1 MSQGVDLPNGWLEI
15 EFGEL
20 FVQPGDDVVDGPF
33 GSNLKASEYVSAGI
47 PIARLQNIDRNRF
60 VAKNIQFVTSEKAD
74 ELERHTFMPNDI
86 LITKLGDPLG
96 KACLAPPNIQRGV
109 LVADVVRAR
118 ITHPWVDKNFLCYQ
132 INSDNVVEQFKEHTK
147 GTTRPRVNLTKIRSL
162 RIRLAPR
169 AEQARI
175 VAKLEELLPDL
186 EAGMAELR
194 AAQKKLQLHRQSL
207 LKAAVEGALTAPWRE
222 DRRKLTSDT
231 GTGAQLLERILAVR
245 RERWEAKQLAKFNEQ
260 GKAPPNDWQKKYP
273 EPVQPDTADLP
284 ALPEGWVWAS
294 VDQLGEIQGGIQKQP
309 SRAPVKNR
317 FPFLRVA
324 NVARGELR
332 LSDVHEIELFA
343 GELSRLQLETG
354 DVLIVEGNGSLTEIG
369 RCAIWD
375 GSIPNAVHQNHL
387 IRVRPLLLSGKWVET
402 WLNSP
407 FGISKLTEL
416 AATTSGLYTLSV
428 SKIARIPVP
437 LPTQHEQSSALQSLD
452 EAQTG
457 NLAQSKAIE
466 LALRQSATQ
475 HQNILRAAF
484 AGKLVPQS
492 PIDESASVLLEHIR
506 AEAAERAKQPRARKT
521 KQKKEIAAVVNQLID
536 VLVEAGDWLSAQEAF
551 RRCGVADG
559 SSTDQIEALY
569 AELRALDKAGRLAVE
584 PVADAHG
591 RKLYDKLK
599 LLAS

>member
-1 MSQGVDLPNGWLEI
+1 MSQDVDLPNGWI
-15 EFGEL
+15 EVGFGEL
-20 FVQPGDDVVDGPF
+20 FVRPNDDVVDGPF

-60 VAKNIQFVTSEKAD
+60 VAKNIQFVTLEKAD

-96 KACLAPPNIQRGV
+96 KACLAPSNMKRGV

-118 ITHPWVDKNFLCYQ
+118 VTHPWVDKNFLCYQ
-132 INSDNVVEQFKEHTK
+132 INSDSVVEQFKEQTK
-147 GTTRPRVNLTKIRSL
+147 GTTRPRVNLTKIRAL
-162 RIRLAPR
+162 RMRLAPR
-169 AEQARI
+169 AEQERI
-175 VAKLEELLPDL
+175 VAKLEELLSDL
-186 EAGMAELR
+186 EAGIAELK
-194 AAQKKLQLHRQSL
+194 AAQKKLQQYRQSL
-207 LKAAVEGALTAPWRE
+207 LKAAVEGVLTAPWRE
-222 DRRKLTSDT
+222 AQRKLTSHAE
-231 GTGAQLLERILAVR
+231 TGAQLLQRILTER
-245 RERWEAKQLAKFNEQ
+245 RARWEAKQLAKFKEQ
-260 GKAPPNDWQKKYP
+260 GKAPPKDWQEKYP

-309 SRAPVKNR
+309 SRAPVKNK

-343 GELSRLQLETG
+343 GELSRLRLETG

-375 GSIPNAVHQNHL
+375 GSIPDAVHQNHL

-407 FGISKLTEL
+407 FGISKLTKL

-437 LPTQHEQSSALQSLD
+437 LPTRHEQSSALQSLD
-452 EAQTG
+452 EAQAD
-457 NLAQSKAIE
+457 NFAQSKTIE
-466 LALRQSATQ
+466 LALKQSAAQ
-475 HQNILRAAF
+475 RQNILRAAF
-484 AGKLVPQS
+484 AGKLVPQD
-492 PIDESASVLLEHIR
+492 PIDEPASVLLERIR
-506 AEAAERAKQPRARKT
+506 AEAAERAKQPKTRKT
-521 KQKKEIAAVVNQLID
+521 KQKKEIAAVVSQLID
-536 VLVEAGDWLSAQEAF
+536 VLVEAGDWVPAQEAF
-551 RRCGVADG
+551 RRCGVTDG
-559 SSTDQIEALY
+559 STTDQIEALY
-569 AELRALDKAGRLAVE
+569 AELRALEKAERLVVE
-584 PVADAHG
+584 PVADAQG

-599 LLAS
+599 LSAG